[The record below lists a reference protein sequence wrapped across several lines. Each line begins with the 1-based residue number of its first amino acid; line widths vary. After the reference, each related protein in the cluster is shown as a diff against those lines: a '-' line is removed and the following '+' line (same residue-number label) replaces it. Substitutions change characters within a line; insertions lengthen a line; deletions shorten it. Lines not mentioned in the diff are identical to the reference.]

1 MQVELLQWQ
10 MSRDAGGA
18 PAPGWCAL
26 PAGAAPLDR
35 RGAPPDVATLVLC
48 FGPTDRLLAEPVYP
62 SLRARFPTAVIA
74 SCSSGTQAFDADLDD
89 DAVVASVIHLERSRL
104 HAVCVPIGDAAQS
117 HACGAELGARLRA
130 ADPAD
135 DLALVLVLS
144 DGSSVNG
151 TRLVDGL
158 GAALGPAVPIVGG
171 LAGDGARFQT
181 TLVGLDGPAQPGQ
194 VVAIG
199 LYGRELRHGA
209 AAVGGWD
216 AFGPPRR
223 VTRASGNVLH
233 ELDGRPALD
242 LYEHYLGEEAEGLP
256 GSALIYPL
264 RIWQPD
270 RPDTDLVR
278 TVLAIDREARSMTFA
293 GDIPEG
299 WSAQLMRGNHDRL
312 VAGAEQAAGTALA
325 GLPAADG
332 SDTLAL
338 LVSCVGRRLLMG
350 QRTADE
356 VESVQ
361 QAVQAQLGE
370 RARCIGF
377 YSYGEL
383 APRAASGV
391 CELHNQTMTV
401 TLLTEAM
408 A

>member
-10 MSRDAGGA
+10 MSRDATGV
-18 PAPGWCAL
+18 
-26 PAGAAPLDR
+26 AAPDWRVLQ
-35 RGAPPDVATLVLC
+35 GGTAPLVSRSVPADTATLVLC
-48 FGPTDRLLAEPVYP
+48 FGPTDRLQAESVYP
-62 SLRARFPTAVIA
+62 SLRARYPAAVIA
-74 SCSSGTQAFDADLDD
+74 SCSSGTQTFDADLDD
-89 DAVVASVIHLERSRL
+89 DAVVASVVHLERSRI
-104 HAVCVPIGDAAQS
+104 HAVCAPITDAAQS
-117 HACGAELGARLRA
+117 QACGAELGAQLRS
-130 ADPAD
+130 ADPVD
-135 DLALVLVLS
+135 DLALVIVLS

-181 TLVGLDGPAQPGQ
+181 TLVGLDGPARPGQ
-194 VVAIG
+194 AVAIG

-242 LYEHYLGEEAEGLP
+242 LYERYLGEEAEGLP
-256 GSALIYPL
+256 GSALLYPL
-264 RIWQPD
+264 RIWQSD
-270 RPDTDLVR
+270 QPDTDVVR

-312 VAGAEQAAGTALA
+312 VAGAAQAASGALA
-325 GLPAADG
+325 GLPAAG
-332 SDTLAL
+332 TSDTLAL

-356 VESVQ
+356 VEAVQ
-361 QAVQAQLGE
+361 QAVQARLGE

>member
-10 MSRDAGGA
+10 MSRDAEGVPVPDWRALQAGVTPMA
-18 PAPGWCAL
+18 RGDVPADA
-26 PAGAAPLDR
+26 
-35 RGAPPDVATLVLC
+35 VTLVLC
-48 FGPTDRLLAEPVYP
+48 FGPTDRLQAEPVYP
-62 SLRARFPTAVIA
+62 SLRARYPAAVIA
-74 SCSSGTQAFDADLDD
+74 CCSSGTQTFDAELDD
-89 DAVVASVIHLERSRL
+89 DAVVASVIHLERSRM
-104 HAVCVPIGDAAQS
+104 HAVCAPITDAAQS
-117 HACGAELGARLRA
+117 QDCGAELGARLRM

-135 DLALVLVLS
+135 DLALVIVLS

-151 TRLVDGL
+151 TRLIGGL
-158 GAALGPAVPIVGG
+158 GAALGPTVPIVGG

-199 LYGRELRHGA
+199 LYGRELCHGV

-233 ELDGRPALD
+233 ELDGSPALD
-242 LYEHYLGEEAEGLP
+242 LYERYLGEEAEGLP
-256 GSALIYPL
+256 GSALLYPL

-270 RPDTDLVR
+270 RPDTDVVR
-278 TVLAIDREARSMTFA
+278 TVLAIDRQTRSMTFA

-299 WSAQLMRGNHDRL
+299 WSAQLMRGSHDRL
-312 VAGAEQAAGTALA
+312 IAGAEQAAKGALA
-325 GLPAADG
+325 GLPAAG
-332 SDTLAL
+332 ASDTLAL

-356 VESVQ
+356 VEAVQ
-361 QAVQAQLGE
+361 QAVQARLGE

-377 YSYGEL
+377 
-383 APRAASGV
+383 
-391 CELHNQTMTV
+391 
-401 TLLTEAM
+401 
-408 A
+408 

>member
-1 MQVELLQWQ
+1 MQVELLQWP

-18 PAPGWCAL
+18 PAPDWRAL

-35 RGAPPDVATLVLC
+35 RDAPPDTATLVLC

-62 SLRARFPTAVIA
+62 SLRARYPAAVIA
-74 SCSSGTQAFDADLDD
+74 SCSSGTQTFDAELDD
-89 DAVVASVIHLERSRL
+89 DAVVASVIHLARSRI
-104 HAVCVPIGDAAQS
+104 HAVRAPITDAAQS

-130 ADPAD
+130 ADPTEAP
-135 DLALVLVLS
+135 ALVIVLS

-151 TRLVDGL
+151 TQLVGGL

-181 TLVGLDGPAQPGQ
+181 TLVGLDGPARSGQ

-233 ELDGRPALD
+233 TLDGRPALD
-242 LYEHYLGEEAEGLP
+242 LYEHYLGDEAEGLP
-256 GSALIYPL
+256 GSALLYPL

-270 RPDTDLVR
+270 WPDTDVVR
-278 TVLAIDREARSMTFA
+278 TVLAIDREARTMTFA

-325 GLPAADG
+325 SLAAAG
-332 SDTLAL
+332 PSDTLAL

-356 VESVQ
+356 VEAVQ
-361 QAVQAQLGE
+361 QALQARLGE

-383 APRAASGV
+383 APRPASGV